1 MKIRLT
7 AVLFAQDNEL
17 LKAELARVEARQTL
31 NVLDT
36 VRYTLPDPAEPNR
49 SEAHWEHALN
59 NARSQLEHQLSR
71 YILSR

>member
-1 MKIRLT
+1 
-7 AVLFAQDNEL
+7 VPFAQDNEL

-36 VRYTLPDPAEPNR
+36 IRYTLPDPTEPNR
-49 SEAHWEHALN
+49 SEADWEHALS

-71 YILSR
+71 YALSC